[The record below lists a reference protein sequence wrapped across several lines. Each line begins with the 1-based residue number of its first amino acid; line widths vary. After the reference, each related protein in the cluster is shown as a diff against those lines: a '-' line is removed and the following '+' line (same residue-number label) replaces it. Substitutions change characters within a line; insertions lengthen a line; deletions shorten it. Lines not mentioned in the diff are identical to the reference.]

1 MYIIVNKVTFIV
13 VETIMAINKN
23 SIKPINTT
31 SLSDN
36 ESYLSLV
43 ATHLLQCSFPM
54 LSNITY
60 NRSKSIYI
68 NKISQKKITL
78 EKIL

>member
-60 NRSKSIYI
+60 NL
-68 NKISQKKITL
+68 Q
-78 EKIL
+78 